1 MKKGN
6 VTITASKYDKKATIN
21 VIVLDILPEKIS
33 FKDKDIT
40 IMVGDNRKLDYEL
53 KPANVTDKKVI
64 WEISDNSIIKNNNGV
79 ITALVVGTAL
89 VKIKTVNGY
98 EDTCTIHVINRD
110 IPLEKIKIVKPT
122 ETLYVNETIRINT
135 IIIPSNATNKTLKWS
150 SSNNEIA
157 TVENGVVKALKKG
170 TVTIKVYDS
179 EEKIYDQIDLEVLKP
194 IINVLPNE
202 ITIIG
207 DSRMVGLCGYKWY
220 KEESGTCIAKTSMGY
235 NWLIDTALSEVNKL
249 SDNKKKNI
257 VVNLGVNDLGHI
269 DKYIDKYRELS
280 NGLWKNY
287 HIFLLS
293 VNPTKGK
300 RDDLNSR
307 IVTFNNK
314 LKDGLKGYANVTYC
328 DSYSYLKNN
337 GFESGDGLHYKET
350 TSKTIYE
357 QIKKCIYD
365 YYNE

>member
-1 MKKGN
+1 MNNKINTMNIIIYTCIGIIFCLLIYIYFNRHNIFTSISFIDTEITLKVGEEKKLNLKTKNISNDEIIWDSSDSSVVSVTSGNIKGLKKGN

-220 KEESGTCIAKTSMGY
+220 KE
-235 NWLIDTALSEVNKL
+235 L
-249 SDNKKKNI
+249 
-257 VVNLGVNDLGHI
+257 
-269 DKYIDKYRELS
+269 
-280 NGLWKNY
+280 
-287 HIFLLS
+287 
-293 VNPTKGK
+293 
-300 RDDLNSR
+300 
-307 IVTFNNK
+307 
-314 LKDGLKGYANVTYC
+314 
-328 DSYSYLKNN
+328 
-337 GFESGDGLHYKET
+337 
-350 TSKTIYE
+350 
-357 QIKKCIYD
+357 
-365 YYNE
+365 